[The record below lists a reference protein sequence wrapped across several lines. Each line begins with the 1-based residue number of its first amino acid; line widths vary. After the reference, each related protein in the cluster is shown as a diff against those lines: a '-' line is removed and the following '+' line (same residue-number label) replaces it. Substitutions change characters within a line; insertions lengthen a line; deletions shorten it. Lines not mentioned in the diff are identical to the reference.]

1 MGAYTCADLHLGHRN
16 IAGYRKVKVPI
27 ENSKTLFHVR
37 NFHNTEEHDDYVEKV
52 WRERVRSNKRD
63 ITYVLGD
70 VAFSKEAW
78 ERFDSF
84 PGKKIVIL
92 GNHCTEYAT
101 AEFIS
106 QLKTVNSVHSMLRWK
121 SMIMSHAPL
130 HPDHLRGKRNLHGH
144 LHSTL
149 VRDRRYMNVSLEHT
163 NMGPISLEE
172 VQAEFERRQKLSH
185 VFYSLGTKA
194 AVRMVIQKC
203 KQKLT

>member
-1 MGAYTCADLHLGHRN
+1 MGAFGCADLHLGHRQ
-16 IAGYRKVKVPI
+16 IHTY
-27 ENSKTLFHVR
+27 R
-37 NFHNTEEHDDYVEKV
+37 NFPSVEAHDDFVEMK
-52 WRERVRSNKRD
+52 WREQVRSNKRD
-63 ITYVLGD
+63 TTYVLGD
-70 VAFSKEAW
+70 IAFTKEGW

-92 GNHCTEYAT
+92 GNHCTEYVS

-106 QLKTVNSVHSMLRWK
+106 QLKTVNSVHSMYRWK
-121 SMIMSHAPL
+121 SMMMTHAPL

-149 VRDRRYMNVSLEHT
+149 VKDRRYMNVSLEHT
-163 NMGPISLEE
+163 NMGPINLDE

-194 AVRMVIQKC
+194 AVRMVMQQC
-203 KQKLT
+203 KTKLKF